1 MTPGGAEDR
10 KGPLQPE
17 TEFRAGQG
25 GHNQGSGHTQACPP
39 RRAPAACGHTCA
51 HTPARTCVLTLRY
64 ADSHARAS
72 TPICARMYVCP
83 LSHTPMHTH
92 TPQGPGLGLPV
103 PDGKLS
109 NASRPPVSHL
119 HRDIVAP
126 NTACHGWG
134 VAGSLCPVPA
144 AGPGLSPPPVTAP
157 VPTCVERC
165 GSWGGRASRTGS
177 CEASG
182 GASGNVSDERGS
194 SHTGRPASP
203 ETPLTPPAAPRPQGS
218 LGWEHDS
225 GRAGVGRGRAPGSW
239 AS

>member
-1 MTPGGAEDR
+1 MATT
-10 KGPLQPE
+10 KGQVAPRHVRPDAHRLQPVV
-17 TEFRAGQG
+17 TRAHTHQLARVCS
-25 GHNQGSGHTQACPP
+25 HSGMQTPMREHPHPSVPEC
-39 RRAPAACGHTCA
+39 TCA
-51 HTPARTCVLTLRY
+51 H
-64 ADSHARAS
+64 SH
-72 TPICARMYVCP
+72 I
-83 LSHTPMHTH
+83 PMHTH

-144 AGPGLSPPPVTAP
+144 AGPGLSLPPVTAP
-157 VPTCVERC
+157 VPTCAERC

-225 GRAGVGRGRAPGSW
+225 GRAGAGRGRAPGSW

>member
-1 MTPGGAEDR
+1 MSAQTRTACSLWSHVR
-10 KGPLQPE
+10 
-17 TEFRAGQG
+17 T
-25 GHNQGSGHTQACPP
+25 HTSL
-39 RRAPAACGHTCA
+39 HVCA
-51 HTPARTCVLTLRY
+51 HTQVCRLPCASIHTHLCQNRC
-64 ADSHARAS
+64 AHSH
-72 TPICARMYVCP
+72 I
-83 LSHTPMHTH
+83 PMHTH

-144 AGPGLSPPPVTAP
+144 AAPGLSLPPVTAP
-157 VPTCVERC
+157 VPTCAERC